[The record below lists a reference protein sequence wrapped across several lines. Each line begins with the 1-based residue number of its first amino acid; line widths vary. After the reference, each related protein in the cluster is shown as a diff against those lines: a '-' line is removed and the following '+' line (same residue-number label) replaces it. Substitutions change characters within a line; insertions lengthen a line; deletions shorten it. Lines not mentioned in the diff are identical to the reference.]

1 MKTQRLI
8 DLYSFAKEQGIVRS
22 KKEFATVIG
31 AGYTTLVRT
40 MNGEKY
46 YSPDKFVLAA
56 EDMLRQYG
64 YDPNARTVSLDAIW
78 TELQEQRK
86 MLQKLLKLAEKGHI

>member
-8 DLYSFAKEQGIVRS
+8 DLYAFAKEQGIVKN
-22 KKEFATVIG
+22 KKEFATAIG

-40 MNGEKY
+40 MNGEHY
-46 YSPDKFVLAA
+46 YSPDKYIRAA

-64 YDPNARTVSLDAIW
+64 FNPDCENISLMTIW

-86 MLQKLLKLAEKGHI
+86 MLEKLLKLAQKGHI

>member
-8 DLYSFAKEQGIVRS
+8 DLYDFAKEQGIVKS
-22 KKEFATVIG
+22 KKEFATAIG

-40 MNGEKY
+40 MNGEHY
-46 YSPDKFVLAA
+46 YSPDKHIRAA

-64 YDPNARTVSLDAIW
+64 FEPDCQQVNLNTIW

-86 MLQKLLKLAEKGHI
+86 MLEKLLKLAEKGHI

>member
-8 DLYSFAKEQGIVRS
+8 DLYAFAKEQGIVKN
-22 KKEFATVIG
+22 KKEFATAIG

-40 MNGEKY
+40 MNGEHY
-46 YSPDKFVLAA
+46 YSPDKHIRAA

-64 YDPNARTVSLDAIW
+64 FNPDCESVTLLTIW
-78 TELQEQRK
+78 SELQKQRK
-86 MLQKLLKLAEKGHI
+86 MLEEIQKAVK